1 MAKTIEKLPKTDQG
15 LQAWLQNRKPP
26 AEREWLALGH
36 GLTVCIAPSGDK
48 TFQARLRRIGDKNAR
63 RITIGHFPETSV
75 AEARQKL
82 LAARAAVKSGRDPAL
97 DRRRAREGIETVA
110 TFGRLLDLYLIERAE
125 KGHQRG
131 SRKGKPLAAK
141 TMLMQKRAVAMLR
154 KALGDRLLDDIKPLD
169 VSTVIDREEKR
180 LRKAGRTGRAANI
193 ALGVARQ
200 AFKFARQKGH
210 LRQNPAADLDRPA
223 SEIARARILYDS
235 VVLKPSPDEHGV
247 VTGDEGEIGRL
258 AEALADL
265 DTPGPDRGTRAALLL
280 ALLLGM
286 RANEVAS
293 LQWSAVHLDDSTPAL
308 TVVRAKTAAGV
319 RTLPLPRQAADLLR
333 ALKMETPKKT
343 GFVFPARNEGGRA
356 EHLHPESLSRAF
368 SRLCDRLD
376 IKEAVLHDLRRT
388 ALSAIVELKGDTVL
402 AERIAGH
409 KGTTTLSKH
418 YDQSTRL
425 TPMLDALTQWA
436 DAIDAA
442 RARAKESST

>member
-1 MAKTIEKLPKTDQG
+1 MARKTTEKPALPKTDQG
-15 LQAWLQNRKPP
+15 WQARLQNQKPP
-26 AEREWLALGH
+26 KEREWLPMGS
-36 GLTVCIAPSGDK
+36 GLVACLSPSGDV
-48 TFQARLRRIGDKNAR
+48 TFQARLRRVGDRNAR
-63 RITIGHFPETSV
+63 RITIGHFPECSV

-141 TMLMQKRAVAMLR
+141 TMLMQERAVAMLR
-154 KALGDRLLDDIKPLD
+154 KALGDRLLDDITPLD
-169 VSTVIDREEKR
+169 VSTVVDREEKR

-193 ALGVARQ
+193 ALGVAKQ

-223 SEIARARILYDS
+223 SEIARARILYDG

-247 VTGDEGEIGRL
+247 VTGDVGEIGRL
-258 AEALADL
+258 AFALAD
-265 DTPGPDRGTRAALLL
+265 DDEATQPGTRAAILL
-280 ALLLGM
+280 ALLTAA
-286 RANEVAS
+286 RAGEVAS
-293 LQWSAVHLDDSTPAL
+293 LTWSAIRLDDPVPTL
-308 TVVRAKTAAGV
+308 TIVRAKTEAGV

-333 ALKMETPKKT
+333 ALKT
-343 GFVFPARNEGGRA
+343 GAKSRYVFPARSEGGRA
-356 EHLHPESLSRAF
+356 DHLHAESLSRAF
-368 SRLCDRLD
+368 SRVCQRLD

-388 ALSAIVELKGDTVL
+388 ALSAFIELTGDEPL

-409 KGTTTLSKH
+409 KGKSTMSRV
-418 YDQSTRL
+418 YDRSARYA
-425 TPMLDALTQWA
+425 PMLDALNRWA
-436 DAIDAA
+436 AAIDAA
-442 RARAKESST
+442 RARAKEST